1 MLKKIFI
8 YIPLL
13 IVAVSLFPGCG
24 EKIEPGNVKPGQPLT
39 VKAPVA
45 IAKIT
50 SQPFIYEAVGT
61 VTART
66 ASTLSSKL
74 MGTVQAVHVQEGDYV
89 KEGDILVVLDQ
100 RQVTAQLQ
108 SAQATLAEA
117 KRAEASARS
126 ARDSARAQAE
136 LARSTYQRYL
146 RLIKDESASQQEFD
160 EISTRYRQ
168 AEASLTQTT
177 AMLEAAGH
185 RVQQAE
191 AALSQASVGK
201 KDATIRAPYEGK
213 VTAKMIEEGDLASPG
228 TPFLTLEKK
237 GVYCA
242 ELVLPERHIQSVTL
256 DQNVRVIIPAL
267 SDKFLEGRIGRF
279 VPTADQ
285 KSRSFQIKVALPE
298 DSSLRS
304 GMFAR
309 IEIPVG
315 EAGMLMIPFSSVVR
329 QGQLTGFYLV
339 DKKQTAR
346 FRLIRIG
353 KTFGDS
359 VEVVSGM
366 KEGDRYVVSPP
377 PQLVDGALVEVVS

>member
-1 MLKKIFI
+1 MIKKIFI

-13 IVAVSLFPGCG
+13 IVAAFLFPGCA
-24 EKIEPGNVKPGQPLT
+24 EKIEPGNVKPGQPPT

-45 IAKIT
+45 IAKIR

-74 MGTVQAVHVQEGDYV
+74 MGTVRAVHVQEGDYV

-100 RQVTAQLQ
+100 RQVTARLQ
-108 SAQATLAEA
+108 SARAALAEA

-146 RLIKDESASQQEFD
+146 RLMKDQSASQQEFD
-160 EISTRYRQ
+160 EVSARYRQ

-191 AALSQASVGK
+191 AALSQSNVGK
-201 KDATIRAPYEGK
+201 KDATIRAPYDGK

-267 SDKFLEGRIGRF
+267 SDKFLEGRIGRI

-309 IEIPVG
+309 IAIPVG
-315 EAGMLMIPFSSVVR
+315 EAGMLMIPLSSVVR

-339 DKKQTAR
+339 DEKQTAR

-353 KTFGDS
+353 KTFGNS

-377 PQLVDGALVEVVS
+377 PKLVDGARVEVVS